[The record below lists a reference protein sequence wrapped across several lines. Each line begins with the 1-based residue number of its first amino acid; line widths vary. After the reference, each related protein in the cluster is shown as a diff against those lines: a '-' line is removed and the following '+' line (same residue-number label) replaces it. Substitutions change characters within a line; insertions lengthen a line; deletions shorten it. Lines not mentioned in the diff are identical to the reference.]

1 MRWIVHFLELYRN
14 FKKIRWNDPYMEDI
28 LLELE
33 ELRSEERQTLK
44 EFFDWIKSSGIIITA
59 GLYIKFC
66 RWFLRIINII
76 EQRVAHLL
84 ELIPNDDELNSI
96 SIELKSKKDLIKR
109 MSDAYKELVKVTAEE
124 EFSFELKVS
133 PEEFIEFMSVPHQLS
148 GLSIRIDKKEEI
160 IRTFTFIKTPQ
171 PEIREKEV
179 TTAST
184 NKILDT
190 SVIIDGR
197 IADICE
203 AGFIEGTLVIPRFVL
218 KELQKIADSSDG
230 LKRNRGRRGLDV
242 LNKIQKKINIPVKID
257 ETDFPEI
264 KEVDGKLVRL
274 GKVLGGKVFTND
286 FNLNKIAELEGV
298 PVLNINELAEALKPV
313 VLPGEEMTVH
323 IIKEGKEFTQ
333 GVGYLDDGTMVV
345 VDNGQDFIG
354 QKVKVTVTSV
364 LQTTAGRM
372 IFAKLEEVTM

>member
-1 MRWIVHFLELYRN
+1 MPRILNMKVFFILFSALAGYFIGSLYHQYLIGILAGLGFGIIIILLEICLLRMQGTNIVIATIGLMLGLIIANLLALSFLYASGIPTFFALNLSYLLCLV
-14 FKKIRWNDPYMEDI
+14 FGYLGMAIALKKKEDI
-28 LLELE
+28 LKIFTVTKTYPEVKGKDV
-33 ELRSEERQTLK
+33 T
-44 EFFDWIKSSGIIITA
+44 
-59 GLYIKFC
+59 
-66 RWFLRIINII
+66 
-76 EQRVAHLL
+76 
-84 ELIPNDDELNSI
+84 IPTND
-96 SIELKSKKDLIKR
+96 
-109 MSDAYKELVKVTAEE
+109 
-124 EFSFELKVS
+124 
-133 PEEFIEFMSVPHQLS
+133 
-148 GLSIRIDKKEEI
+148 
-160 IRTFTFIKTPQ
+160 
-171 PEIREKEV
+171 
-179 TTAST
+179 
-184 NKILDT
+184 KILDT

-203 AGFIEGTLVIPRFVL
+203 AGFVEGVLIIPRFVL
-218 KELQKIADSSDG
+218 KELQKIADSPDG

-242 LNKIQKKINIPVKID
+242 LNKIQKQIDITVRID
-257 ETDFPEI
+257 ETDFMDI

-274 GKVLGGKVFTND
+274 GKVCGGKLFTND

-354 QKVKVTVTSV
+354 QKVKVTVSSV

-372 IFAKLEEVTM
+372 IFAKLENGSN

>member
-1 MRWIVHFLELYRN
+1 M
-14 FKKIRWNDPYMEDI
+14 
-28 LLELE
+28 
-33 ELRSEERQTLK
+33 
-44 EFFDWIKSSGIIITA
+44 
-59 GLYIKFC
+59 
-66 RWFLRIINII
+66 
-76 EQRVAHLL
+76 
-84 ELIPNDDELNSI
+84 
-96 SIELKSKKDLIKR
+96 
-109 MSDAYKELVKVTAEE
+109 
-124 EFSFELKVS
+124 
-133 PEEFIEFMSVPHQLS
+133 
-148 GLSIRIDKKEEI
+148 
-160 IRTFTFIKTPQ
+160 
-171 PEIREKEV
+171 
-179 TTAST
+179 
-184 NKILDT
+184 
-190 SVIIDGR
+190 IIDGR

-203 AGFIEGTLVIPRFVL
+203 AGFVEGVLIIPRFVL

-242 LNKIQKKINIPVKID
+242 LNKIQKQIDITVKID
-257 ETDFPEI
+257 ETDFTDI

-274 GKVLGGKVFTND
+274 GKVCGGKLFTND

-354 QKVKVTVTSV
+354 QKVKVTVSSV

-372 IFAKLEEVTM
+372 IFAKLENGSN

>member
-1 MRWIVHFLELYRN
+1 MTRIFNLRVLFIILSTLTGYFIAVSSKQYLIGLLAGLGVGIGIVLLEMYLLHIQGVNVVIGTIGLMLGLIIANLLALSLLYVPEIPQFSSFYLHLCLCLIFGYLGLVIAIR
-14 FKKIRWNDPYMEDI
+14 KKEDI
-28 LLELE
+28 L
-33 ELRSEERQTLK
+33 K
-44 EFFDWIKSSGIIITA
+44 AF
-59 GLYIKFC
+59 
-66 RWFLRIINII
+66 
-76 EQRVAHLL
+76 
-84 ELIPNDDELNSI
+84 
-96 SIELKSKKDLIKR
+96 
-109 MSDAYKELVKVTAEE
+109 
-124 EFSFELKVS
+124 
-133 PEEFIEFMSVPHQLS
+133 
-148 GLSIRIDKKEEI
+148 
-160 IRTFTFIKTPQ
+160 TFTKTLQ
-171 PEIREKEV
+171 PEIREREV
-179 TTAST
+179 TTS
-184 NKILDT
+184 NNDKILDT

-264 KEVDGKLVRL
+264 KDVDGKLVRL
-274 GKVLGGKVFTND
+274 GKVRGGKVFTND

-313 VLPGEEMTVH
+313 VLPGEEMNVH

-354 QKVKVTVTSV
+354 QKVKVIVTSV

>member
-1 MRWIVHFLELYRN
+1 MRRIFNLRVLFVLLSTLTGYFIGLSSKQYLMGIVAGLAFG
-14 FKKIRWNDPYMEDI
+14 IAII
-28 LLELE
+28 LLEMCL
-33 ELRSEERQTLK
+33 
-44 EFFDWIKSSGIIITA
+44 
-59 GLYIKFC
+59 
-66 RWFLRIINII
+66 LRIQGVNVVIGAIGLMLGLII
-76 EQRVAHLL
+76 ANLLALSLLYVPEIQQFLSFYLHLCL
-84 ELIPNDDELNSI
+84 CLIFGYLGMVI
-96 SIELKSKKDLIKR
+96 ALR
-109 MSDAYKELVKVTAEE
+109 
-124 EFSFELKVS
+124 
-133 PEEFIEFMSVPHQLS
+133 
-148 GLSIRIDKKEEI
+148 KKEEI